1 MTLTETTDIAECGG
15 ISIALAILPTVGL
28 FISEILP
35 YLHKT
40 DKCNGILQTITCMI
54 KRIIYK
60 EPCSAEEVT
69 DALTNIIVAKT
80 EEGRIEGEEDT
91 T

>member
-15 ISIALAILPTVGL
+15 ISIALAILPTLGL

-40 DKCNGILQTITCMI
+40 DKCNGILQTLVCML
-54 KRIIYK
+54 KRIINK
-60 EPCSAEEVT
+60 EPCSADEIEQ
-69 DALTNIIVAKT
+69 AITNITATKM
-80 EEGRIEGEEDT
+80 EEGEPDT
-91 T
+91 I